1 MVYYKKQKELGSLSW
16 LAQTSKGFP
25 VYLRMLLSAR
35 IEDALTAAL
44 SRRDKLICD
53 LLGCGVSIETTAYL
67 VDVSAAYVEE
77 VVNRVGEIIESGRFR
92 PHLEVVSMQGRVAE
106 R

>member
-1 MVYYKKQKELGSLSW
+1 MVYYKKQSELGRLSW

-25 VYLRMLLSAR
+25 AYLRMLQSAR

-67 VDVSAAYVEE
+67 VNVTAAHVDE
-77 VVNRVGEIIESGRFR
+77 VVKRVREIIESGRFR
-92 PHLEVVSMQGRVAE
+92 PHLEVVSMQGSVAE